1 MSNNTVLCLDVGNTH
16 IFSGLFVDN
25 KIKLRFRHS
34 SQYPCTSDVLGLF
47 LKNALREN
55 GFDPANVKA
64 ICLSSVVPSLDYSV
78 ISACS
83 KYFSITPL
91 ELKPG
96 VKTGLKLDIKN
107 PLELGADRIANAV
120 AALHHFPGKN
130 IIVIDFGT
138 ATTLCALSKEHVYL
152 GGAILP
158 GFKIS
163 MEALFQNT
171 AKLSSVEII
180 RPNNALG
187 KTTISNIQ
195 SGLYYGQLGAV
206 KEIVHQYKTQ
216 VFNHEEVIVLAT
228 GGYAQLF
235 EKENLFALN
244 EPDLILHGLHLIWGK
259 NKTC

>member
-1 MSNNTVLCLDVGNTH
+1 M
-16 IFSGLFVDN
+16 
-25 KIKLRFRHS
+25 
-34 SQYPCTSDVLGLF
+34 LGLF

-55 GFDPANVKA
+55 GFDPSLVKA

-78 ISACS
+78 VSACS

-96 VKTGLKLDIKN
+96 IKTGLKLDIKN

-120 AALHHFPGKN
+120 GALHHFPNKN
-130 IIVIDFGT
+130 LIVIDFGT
-138 ATTLCALSKEHVYL
+138 ATTLCAISKERAYL

-163 MEALFQNT
+163 MQALFQNT

-180 RPNNALG
+180 KSENALG
-187 KTTISNIQ
+187 KTTITNIQ

-206 KEIVHQYKTQ
+206 KEIVHRYKTH
-216 VFNHEEVIVLAT
+216 VFNNEEVIVLAT
-228 GGYAQLF
+228 GGYAHLL
-235 EKENLFALN
+235 ENENLFAMN
-244 EPDLILHGLHLIWGK
+244 MPDLILHGLHFIWEK
-259 NKTC
+259 NKT

>member
-1 MSNNTVLCLDVGNTH
+1 MGENNMILCLDVGNTH
-16 IFSGLFVDN
+16 IFSGLFVDHE
-25 KIKLRFRHS
+25 IKLRFRYP
-34 SQYPCTSDVLGLF
+34 SQQQCTSDMLGLF

-55 GFDPANVKA
+55 GFDPSLVKA

-78 ISACS
+78 MAACV

-91 ELKPG
+91 EIKPG

-107 PLELGADRIANAV
+107 PLELGADRIVNAV
-120 AALHHFPGKN
+120 AALHQFPNKN

-138 ATTLCALSKEHVYL
+138 ATTICAVSKQRVYL

-163 MEALFQNT
+163 MESLFQNT
-171 AKLSSVEII
+171 AKLSYVEIVKSE
-180 RPNNALG
+180 NALG
-187 KTTISNIQ
+187 KTTITNIQ

-206 KEIVHQYKTQ
+206 KEIIHRYKTH
-216 VFNHEEVIVLAT
+216 VFSNEESVVLAT

-235 EKENLFALN
+235 ENENLFSLN
-244 EPDLILHGLHLIWGK
+244 VPDLILHGLHLIWEK
-259 NKTC
+259 NRT